1 MDVKIHKEVTFV
13 LARKASSWVR
23 TDTSVK
29 VTQKPIDSFTC
40 MESIILSEDKNFL
53 KKNSTCMLFYTV
65 CIGLL
70 NFRCK

>member
-29 VTQKPIDSFTC
+29 VTQKPVDSFTC
-40 MESIILSEDKNFL
+40 MESIILSEDKKKL
-53 KKNSTCMLFYTV
+53 KNSMLFYTV